1 MEGAPPTSNLS
12 WLLRLSVVDHSF
24 GVQGALMSVL
34 WCALVC
40 FDECV
45 LVCFDECALVCFD
58 ECALVCCDECVLVC
72 FDECALVCFDEC
84 VLVCFDDCA
93 LVCFVDCALVCR
105 VVREGNM
112 TTKYW
117 WLINSWGSTWGI
129 PPNQNKFGVG
139 NENAPSLTWL
149 FPALFCR

>member
-40 FDECV
+40 F
-45 LVCFDECALVCFD
+45 
-58 ECALVCCDECVLVC
+58 DECVLVC

>member
-34 WCALVC
+34 W
-40 FDECV
+40 
-45 LVCFDECALVCFD
+45 
-58 ECALVCCDECVLVC
+58 
-72 FDECALVCFDEC
+72 CALVCFDEC